1 MQASLLEKAVTQ
13 DTKGTLHPVVS
24 AAYDLNVKSSVE
36 LTKIAVDTNKALGFD
51 LFDDLY
57 YPRLV
62 LDFSR
67 VARAVAINALR
78 NN

>member
-13 DTKGTLHPVVS
+13 DTNGTLHQVVS
-24 AAYDLNVKSSVE
+24 AAYDLKAKSSVE
-36 LTKIAVDTNKALGFD
+36 LTKIAIDTNKALGFD

-67 VARAVAINALR
+67 VARAVAINALHS
-78 NN
+78 N

>member
-13 DTKGTLHPVVS
+13 DTTGTLRQVVS
-24 AAYDLNVKSSVE
+24 SAYDLNVKSSVE

-78 NN
+78 HN

>member
-13 DTKGTLHPVVS
+13 DTKGTLRQVVS
-24 AAYDLNVKSSVE
+24 AAYDLKTKSSVE

-67 VARAVAINALR
+67 VARAVAINALH

>member
-1 MQASLLEKAVTQ
+1 MQASLLENAVTQ
-13 DTKGTLHPVVS
+13 DTNGTLRPAVS
-24 AAYDLNVKSSVE
+24 AAYDLKAKSADE

-51 LFDDLY
+51 LFDNLY

-78 NN
+78 SN